1 MAASGAPERNPN
13 HARNVVDVSL
23 SLLKHIKQLGMPTT
37 MGVDI
42 RLGKHQLFIDI
53 NMFINIYCLGIHTGP
68 AVAGIVGIKM
78 PRYCFFGDTVNT
90 ASRMQSTSN
99 VSSN

>member
-1 MAASGAPERNPN
+1 MAASGAPEKNPN

-23 SLLKHIKQLGMPTT
+23 SLIKQIKQLGMPST

-42 RLGKHQLFIDI
+42 R
-53 NMFINIYCLGIHTGP
+53 LGIHTGP

-78 PRYCFFGDTVNT
+78 PRYCLFGDTVNT

-99 VSSN
+99 VRHFSYV